1 MKPYAVPASFFG
13 MVLGIVGLGS
23 AWRDAVRLW
32 HLPSAVAE
40 TIMFV
45 GAAVWVV
52 VLLLYG
58 AKWNWARDQARAE
71 FEHPIQC
78 CFIGLAP
85 ISTLLM
91 AAVVL
96 PYSRGAA
103 LGLFFVGAV
112 GQLAFGVYRTGRL
125 WQGGGDPAAVTA
137 VLYLPAVAGSFVTTI
152 VAGALGFFELGR
164 LFFGAG
170 IFSWLALESIIVRRF
185 YLEPPMPPLLR
196 PGYGIQLAPPAVGAV
211 AYLSI
216 TAGPADWFVEA
227 LLGYGLFQALVLARL
242 VPWITRQPFA
252 PSYWAFTFGVAAT
265 ATAALRLVERGL
277 DDTGFVALAAGL
289 FVIANIVIVGVATGT
304 VWLLVRGQLL
314 PARPSLN
321 APRPSSHPQKG
332 SVGVKTGA

>member
-1 MKPYAVPASFFG
+1 VKAYAAPASFFG

-32 HLPSAVAE
+32 NLPGAIAE

-52 VLLLYG
+52 VLLLYA
-58 AKWNWARDQARAE
+58 AKWIWARDQARAE
-71 FEHPIQC
+71 LAHPIQC

-91 AAVVL
+91 ALAIL
-96 PYSRGAA
+96 PYSRGVA
-103 LGLFFVGAV
+103 LALFSVGAV

-125 WQGGGDPAAVTA
+125 WQGGGDPAAATA

-152 VAGALGFFELGR
+152 VAGALGFVDLGR

-170 IFSWLALESIIVRRF
+170 IFSWLALESMIVRRF
-185 YLEPPMPPLLR
+185 YLDPPMPPALR
-196 PGYGIQLAPPAVGAV
+196 PSYGIQLAPPTVGAV

-216 TAGPADWFVEA
+216 TGGTPDWFVEA
-227 LLGYGLFQALVLARL
+227 LVGYGLFQALVLARL
-242 VPWITRQPFA
+242 VPWIARQPFA
-252 PSYWAFTFGVAAT
+252 ASYWAFTFGVAAA

-277 DDTGFVALAAGL
+277 DSTPFVALAAAL
-289 FVIANIVIVGVATGT
+289 FVIANVIIVGIGVAT
-304 VWLLVRGQLL
+304 VWLLVRGRLL
-314 PARPSLN
+314 PPPLTLA
-321 APRPSSHPQKG
+321 AAAH
-332 SVGVKTGA
+332 